1 MNLHKAFEECLSHK
15 DDFIHCENDGDFFAK
30 TEGDTL
36 KIFLEWSDDKADW
49 RNNFKF
55 LAIPWKPYK
64 SMKNIWFCH
73 RGFRKVWKAI
83 KKYIE
88 AAIMNPDIKKIEI
101 VGYSHG
107 AAIALLCYEFC
118 KFNRPDCD
126 IQGVGFGCPRVFWGF
141 IPASLKERVKG
152 FKVVRNGNDIVTH
165 VPPALFGFRHISE
178 MVKIGESKRK
188 GAVKDFFRCVFRRDK
203 QGIKDALIRLVCAK
217 DHYSGEYKAN
227 LKQ

>member
-1 MNLHKAFEECLSHK
+1 MNLRKAFEECLSHIN
-15 DDFIHCENDGDFFAK
+15 DFIHCENDGDFFTK
-30 TEGDTL
+30 CEGDTL
-36 KIFLEWSDDKADW
+36 TIFLEWSDDKADW
-49 RNNFKF
+49 RNNFRF
-55 LAIPWKPYK
+55 LAIPCKPYK

-88 AAIMNPDIKKIEI
+88 AAIKNPAIKKIKI

-126 IQGVGFGCPRVFWGF
+126 IQGIGFGCPRVFWGYV
-141 IPASLKERVKG
+141 PKAVKERVKD

-165 VPPALFGFRHISE
+165 VPPALFGFRHVSE
-178 MVKIGESKRK
+178 LVKVGQTNPIDDHRPESY
-188 GAVKDFFRCVFRRDK
+188 
-203 QGIKDALIRLVCAK
+203 LE
-217 DHYSGEYKAN
+217 H
-227 LKQ
+227 LK